1 MNTFAI
7 ISFCILIFVYHKS
20 WRKFFDLVSEE
31 LNDLSFGIFWSL
43 LVCGFK
49 MTFTI
54 CEYVKG
60 VKNKTIQRIQRKK
73 TPLAP
78 VSYRFLTQKNEKI
91 EQINLLFKWKCK

>member
-1 MNTFAI
+1 
-7 ISFCILIFVYHKS
+7 
-20 WRKFFDLVSEE
+20 
-31 LNDLSFGIFWSL
+31 
-43 LVCGFK
+43 
-49 MTFTI
+49 MTCTI